1 VTARG
6 LIRAT
11 GPGTETEVRP
21 ATPARVDPR
30 LAPNWRVLLHND
42 DVHDMLY
49 VIQSLLKAVPG
60 LKIED
65 ATRIMLEAHFKGKG
79 LVRVCPREEAEY
91 YQDRIQSFGL
101 DCSIEPADD

>member
-1 VTARG
+1 MIAAGRS
-6 LIRAT
+6 RSA
-11 GPGTETEVRP
+11 GPGTETKVRP
-21 ATPARVDPR
+21 STPTRVDPR

-79 LVRVCPREEAEY
+79 LVRVCTREEAEY

-101 DCSIEPADD
+101 DCSIEPADE

>member
-1 VTARG
+1 
-6 LIRAT
+6 
-11 GPGTETEVRP
+11 
-21 ATPARVDPR
+21 VDPR

-49 VIQSLLKAVPG
+49 VIQALLKAVPG

>member
-1 VTARG
+1 MM
-6 LIRAT
+6 
-11 GPGTETEVRP
+11 PGYPGQGAAAQTETEVRP
-21 ATPARVDPR
+21 ATPARADPR

-49 VIQSLLKAVPG
+49 VIQALVKAVPG

-101 DCSIEPADD
+101 DCSIEPADE

>member
-1 VTARG
+1 MPAGSDRG
-6 LIRAT
+6 AIAQ
-11 GPGTETEVRP
+11 TETEVRP

-49 VIQSLLKAVPG
+49 VIQALLKAVPG

>member
-1 VTARG
+1 MM
-6 LIRAT
+6 
-11 GPGTETEVRP
+11 PGYPGQGAAAQTETEVRP
-21 ATPARVDPR
+21 ATPARADPR

-49 VIQSLLKAVPG
+49 VIQALVKAVPG